1 MSENSLHI
9 TRCPCTC
16 TMLPLMVSFC
26 YSHFYQMSSILRTV
40 SQSLSKLWS
49 ASFKKNA
56 FTLGHSVSH
65 GLVLRL
71 SLSISSMQSN
81 IICTTKID
89 LIVGN
94 LQAPYILYESFNFI
108 SNLLFIVRC
117 TSTNLSHV
125 HWSELR
131 LRQVFVLGS
140 APLLSCVLRCLT

>member
-1 MSENSLHI
+1 
-9 TRCPCTC
+9 
-16 TMLPLMVSFC
+16 MVSQFQVKC
-26 YSHFYQMSSILRTV
+26 FYVR
-40 SQSLSKLWS
+40 SLSKSWFGFKTQ
-49 ASFKKNA
+49 SF
-56 FTLGHSVSH
+56 
-65 GLVLRL
+65 
-71 SLSISSMQSN
+71 SISSMQSN

-108 SNLLFIVRC
+108 SKLLFIVRC

-140 APLLSCVLRCLT
+140 APLLSCVLRCLTWDLKQRTRKLFYVTGLQSYRWGEEQ